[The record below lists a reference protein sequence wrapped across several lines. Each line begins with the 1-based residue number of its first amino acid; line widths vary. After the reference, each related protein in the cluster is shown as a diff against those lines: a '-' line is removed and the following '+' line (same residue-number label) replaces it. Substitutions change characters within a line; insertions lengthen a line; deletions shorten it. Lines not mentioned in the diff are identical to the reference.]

1 MTKLKFLGVVLDTKL
16 LFESQIRS
24 IGVFASSKLVIM
36 KKLLQHSQIILENI
50 QLELTVYLVI
60 IIVVNYIVF

>member
-36 KKLLQHSQIILENI
+36 KKALCLFGDPVLISR
-50 QLELTVYLVI
+50 
-60 IIVVNYIVF
+60 